1 MAIGKWIGGFLGFI
15 TTGSPLGALAG
26 YVLGSL
32 FDNALQSF
40 ADGNDG
46 PHTFEE
52 ARRQSGSSST
62 YGYTRNSGYGY
73 TRQQQYE
80 GQRNSFMFSLLVLAS
95 YVIKADGKV
104 MHSEME
110 YVRNMLRMNF
120 GNQAVVEGDE
130 ILKKLFERQKQMDA
144 QRAGSY
150 KQTVYDS
157 CRQIYS
163 NMSYEQRLQLLAF
176 LCEIARADGNVP
188 KSEIEALRWIASS
201 LGLSSKEAD
210 SMLNLDS
217 GANNLE
223 AAYKVLEISP
233 DATDDEVRKAYR
245 KLALKHHPDKVATL
259 GEDVRK
265 AAEKKLQEIN
275 AAKDLIFKSRGL

>member
-1 MAIGKWIGGFLGFI
+1 MGLGKWIGGFLGFI
-15 TTGSPLGALAG
+15 AFGPLGALAG
-26 YVLGSL
+26 YALGSL
-32 FDNALQSF
+32 FDNTMIGF

-46 PHTFEE
+46 PHTFED
-52 ARRQSGSSST
+52 A
-62 YGYTRNSGYGY
+62 YRNSYRQGHYSS
-73 TRQQQYE
+73 QQQFE

-110 YVRNMLRMNF
+110 YVRQMLRSNF
-120 GNQAVVEGDE
+120 GNAAVAEGED
-130 ILKKLFERQKQMDA
+130 ILKKLFEKQKQLDA
-144 QRAGSY
+144 QNPGAY
-150 KQTVYDS
+150 KSAVYDS
-157 CRQIYS
+157 CRQISQY
-163 NMSYEQRLQLLAF
+163 MAYEQRLQLLAF
-176 LCEIARADGNVP
+176 LCEIARADGRVP
-188 KSEIEALRWIASS
+188 DSELEALRWLASA
-201 LGLSSKEAD
+201 LGLNAQEVD
-210 SMLNLDS
+210 SMLNLRS
-217 GANNLE
+217 GANTLE

-275 AAKDLIFKSRGL
+275 AAKDLIYKSRGM

>member
-1 MAIGKWIGGFLGFI
+1 MTIGKWIGGILGFI

-26 YVLGSL
+26 YVLGSW
-32 FDNALQSF
+32 FDAALLSF

-46 PHTFEE
+46 PHTFED
-52 ARRQSGSSST
+52 AQRRSGSSST
-62 YGYTRNSGYGY
+62 YSRNTRTGY

-110 YVRNMLRMNF
+110 YVRNMLRLNF

-150 KQTVYDS
+150 KQTVYES

-163 NMSYEQRLQLLAF
+163 NMSYEQRLQLLDF

-275 AAKDLIFKSRGL
+275 AAKDLIYKSRGL

>member
-1 MAIGKWIGGFLGFI
+1 MALGKWIGGFLGFI

-26 YVLGSL
+26 YVLGSM

-46 PHTFEE
+46 PRSFED
-52 ARRQSGSSST
+52 AYGQSSSRT
-62 YGYTRNSGYGY
+62 TRGGYTS
-73 TRQQQYE
+73 QQQYE
-80 GQRNSFMFSLLVLAS
+80 GQRNGFMFSLLVLAS

-144 QRAGSY
+144 QRSGSY
-150 KQTVYDS
+150 KQTVYES
-157 CRQIYS
+157 CRQIYQ

-188 KSEIEALRWIASS
+188 KSEIEALRWLASS
-201 LGLSSKEAD
+201 LGLNAKEVD
-210 SMLNLDS
+210 SMLNLNS
-217 GANNLE
+217 GAISLE

-265 AAEKKLQEIN
+265 AAEKKFQEIN
-275 AAKDLIFKSRGL
+275 AAKDLIFKSRGI

>member
-1 MAIGKWIGGFLGFI
+1 MAIGKWIGGILGFI

-26 YVLGSL
+26 YVLGSW
-32 FDNALQSF
+32 FDAALLSF

-46 PHTFEE
+46 PHTFDETQ
-52 ARRQSGSSST
+52 RQSS
-62 YGYTRNSGYGY
+62 SGYSRTSSGGY

-80 GQRNSFMFSLLVLAS
+80 GERNSFMFSLLVLAS
-95 YVIKADGKV
+95 YIIKADGKV

-120 GNQAVVEGDE
+120 GNQAVVEGDD

-150 KQTVYDS
+150 KETVYQS
-157 CRQIYS
+157 CRQIYA
-163 NMSYEQRLQLLAF
+163 NMGYEQRLQLLAF

-188 KSEIEALRWIASS
+188 KSEIEALKWIASS
-201 LGLSSKEAD
+201 LGLSAKEVD

-275 AAKDLIFKSRGL
+275 AAKDLIYKSRGL

>member
-1 MAIGKWIGGFLGFI
+1 MALGKWIGGFLGFI

-26 YVLGSL
+26 YVLGSM

-46 PHTFEE
+46 PRSFED
-52 ARRQSGSSST
+52 AYGQSSRTNRGD
-62 YGYTRNSGYGY
+62 YTS
-73 TRQQQYE
+73 QQQYE
-80 GQRNSFMFSLLVLAS
+80 GQRNGFMFSLLVLAS

-144 QRAGSY
+144 QRPGSY
-150 KQTVYDS
+150 KQTVYES
-157 CRQIYS
+157 CRQIYQ

-188 KSEIEALRWIASS
+188 KSEIEALRWLASS
-201 LGLSSKEAD
+201 LGLNAKEVD
-210 SMLNLDS
+210 SMLNLNS
-217 GANNLE
+217 GAISLE

-265 AAEKKLQEIN
+265 AAEKKFQEIN
-275 AAKDLIFKSRGL
+275 AAKDLIFKSRGI

>member
-1 MAIGKWIGGFLGFI
+1 MAIGKWIGGILGFI

-26 YVLGSL
+26 YVLGSW
-32 FDNALQSF
+32 FDAALLSF

-46 PHTFEE
+46 PHTFED
-52 ARRQSGSSST
+52 AQRRSGSSST
-62 YGYTRNSGYGY
+62 YSRNTRTEY
-73 TRQQQYE
+73 TRQQHYE

-110 YVRNMLRMNF
+110 YVRNMLRINF

-150 KQTVYDS
+150 KQTVYES

-217 GANNLE
+217 GSNNLE

-275 AAKDLIFKSRGL
+275 AAKDLIYKSRGL

>member
-26 YVLGSL
+26 YVLGSM

-46 PHTFEE
+46 PRTFDD
-52 ARRQSGSSST
+52 A
-62 YGYTRNSGYGY
+62 YGQGNSRSNSGYSRGSRSGY
-73 TRQQQYE
+73 SYQQQYE
-80 GQRNSFMFSLLVLAS
+80 GQRNGFMFSLLVLAS

-144 QRAGSY
+144 QRPGSY
-150 KQTVYDS
+150 KQTVYES
-157 CRQIYS
+157 CRQIYQ
-163 NMSYEQRLQLLAF
+163 NMSHEQRLQLLAF

-188 KSEIEALRWIASS
+188 KSEIEALRWLASS
-201 LGLSSKEAD
+201 LGLNAKEVD

-259 GEDVRK
+259 GDDVKK
-265 AAEKKLQEIN
+265 AAEKKFKEIN
-275 AAKDLIFKSRGL
+275 AAKDLIYKSRGM